1 MFIETQSLT
10 AQMFTSEIGQVFIAE
25 TVPEPV
31 QLTLLQI
38 VEGKVAATGFR
49 RPFSLIFTTPPQVL
63 LLEAQYRMQSES
75 GREYLLH
82 LSPIVSPADG
92 LRHYQAQ
99 FN

>member
-10 AQMFTSEIGQVFIAE
+10 AQMFTAEIGQVFTAE

-31 QLTLLQI
+31 ELTLLQI
-38 VEGKVAATGFR
+38 VKGNLAAPGFR
-49 RPFSLIFTTPPQVL
+49 RPFTLIFTTPLQVL
-63 LLEAQYRMQSES
+63 LLEAQYRMKSAS

-82 LSPIVSPADG
+82 LNPIVSPGGG